1 MRTLIV
7 HNPKAGFGSDSIYE
21 FERALL
27 REGDECVFRILTN
40 DPSEDANNLADA
52 ESFDLV
58 VISGGDGTVS
68 NALYTLRDRNVRTCI
83 FPSGTANLLAAN
95 IGNASEP
102 AALAKACIDGH
113 AFNADLAEMHW
124 TDTSGEEHQEGFA
137 LMAGSGFDA
146 RLMHDAIPAKQAL
159 GEAAYFAAVLS
170 NLWPDVYR
178 FTIEVDGNV
187 YEHEGISCI
196 IANTAMIQ
204 GDIEIA
210 PGCVMDDG
218 MLDLIVLET
227 TDAAQLLLPIVAG
240 IVDPTGRSTKRPH
253 IATYR
258 GANIR
263 VTADKPMK
271 VEVDGD
277 VVSGETTS
285 WEARS
290 LPGCCPIVI
299 DGMSRY
305 SASLRNL

>member
-7 HNPKAGFGSDSIYE
+7 HNPRSGFGSDSIYE

-27 REGDECVFRILTN
+27 RQGDECVFRILTL
-40 DPSEDANNLADA
+40 DPDEDQERLADA

-68 NALYTLRDRNVRTCI
+68 HALYMLRDRNIKTCI

-102 AALAKACIDGH
+102 TAIAKACIEGRTFD
-113 AFNADLAEMHW
+113 ADLAEMSW
-124 TDTSGEEHQEGFA
+124 TDTEHNEHKEGFA

-146 RLMHDAIPAKQAL
+146 RLMHDAVPAKQAL
-159 GEAAYFAAVLS
+159 GEAAYFAAVLA
-170 NLWPDVYR
+170 NLWPDVYH
-178 FTIEVDGNV
+178 FTIEVDGV
-187 YEHEGISCI
+187 VHEHDGISCL

-204 GDIEIA
+204 GDIDIA

-227 TDAAQLLLPIVAG
+227 KDAAQLLLPIVAG
-240 IVDPTGRSTKRPH
+240 IVDPTGRSSKRPH

-258 GANIR
+258 GAHIR
-263 VTADKPMK
+263 VTSDKPMK

-277 VVSGETTS
+277 VMEGETLS

-290 LPGCCPIVI
+290 LPGCCSIVI
-299 DGMSRY
+299 DAMSRY
-305 SASLRNL
+305 ASSLRAS

>member
-7 HNPKAGFGSDSIYE
+7 HNPMSGFGSDSIYE

-27 REGDECVFRILTN
+27 QQGDECVFRVLTL
-40 DPSEDANNLADA
+40 DPSDDIQRLADA

-68 NALYTLRDRNVRTCI
+68 HALYVLRGRNVKTCV

-102 AALAKACIDGH
+102 AAIAKACLEGH
-113 AFNADLAEMHW
+113 TFDADLAEMHW
-124 TDTSGEEHQEGFA
+124 TDLEQNDHRKGFA

-159 GEAAYFAAVLS
+159 GEAAYFAAVLA
-170 NLWPDVYR
+170 NLWPDVYH
-178 FTIEVDGNV
+178 FKIEVDGTV
-187 YEHEGISCI
+187 YEHDGISCI

-204 GDIEIA
+204 GDIEIV
-210 PGCVMDDG
+210 PNCVMDDG

-227 TDAAQLLLPIVAG
+227 RDAAQLLLPIVAG
-240 IVDPTGRSTKRPH
+240 IVDPTGRSAKRPH

-258 GANIR
+258 GAHIR

-277 VVSGETTS
+277 VMAGETLG

-290 LPGCCPIVI
+290 LPGSCPVII

-305 SASLRNL
+305 STSRRSS